1 MDLLRVLS
9 HVLLENKMNRF
20 YRYITTGLLFMLA
33 CSGLTPQAAETG
45 YRYDSLP
52 DANDNTAEFRALSK
66 WGKTDIT
73 YFFIN
78 GTQKLSGDGEHE
90 LIKQAFALWAA
101 QTSLTFTEVSTASE
115 ADIVIGWAEG
125 EHGDGDSFDGPGD
138 VLAHASYPNPYEDR
152 QVFLHFD
159 DAERWVNSDT
169 QNVDMLTVAAHE
181 IGHTLGLGHSND
193 PRALMYPSYSEPHRF
208 LGNDDIAG
216 VQSLYGLASEA
227 PSAPEQPKPNE
238 TPPQSPNADADGDG
252 LADSDETLVTG
263 TDPNNPDSDGDGL
276 GDGVE
281 VVNRM
286 NPLDADMDND
296 GATDGAEIAAGT
308 NPFLPDQANGVSPEL
323 ASEVGDFLTKAVKL
337 QIQAYR
343 NGDASVAA
351 AIMAGDVLKSLQGE
365 IDSLNSQGLV
375 EIADIDYYK
384 SYIDDIRIVSSA
396 EIEVDTCEVWAIQF
410 YKRSDGSLE
419 QSNDPSLLPQTI
431 TIQKINNGW
440 FITTVQFFEAPA
452 FCE

>member
-1 MDLLRVLS
+1 
-9 HVLLENKMNRF
+9 MNCF
-20 YRYITTGLLFMLA
+20 YRYITFGLIFMFACTGLTA
-33 CSGLTPQAAETG
+33 QTEGTS

-52 DANDNTAEFRALSK
+52 DADDSNAEFRALSK

-73 YFFIN
+73 YVFLN
-78 GTQKLSGDGEHE
+78 GTQKISGDEERE
-90 LIKQAFALWAA
+90 LVRQAFALWAA
-101 QTSLTFTEVSTASE
+101 QTSLTFTEVSSANE
-115 ADIVIGWAEG
+115 ADIVIGWAQE
-125 EHGDGDSFDGPGD
+125 EHGDGDPFDGPGD

-159 DAERWVNSDT
+159 DAERWVNSDS
-169 QNVDMLTVAAHE
+169 QNVDLLTVAAHE

-208 LGNDDIAG
+208 LGTDDIAG
-216 VQSLYGLASEA
+216 VQSLYGLVSEA

-238 TPPQSPNADADGDG
+238 NPPQSPSADADRDG
-252 LADSDETLVTG
+252 LADSDEALITG

-296 GATDGAEIAAGT
+296 GANDGAEIAAGT

-323 ASEVGDFLTKAVKL
+323 ASEVGDFLTKAIKL

-351 AIMAGDVLKSLQGE
+351 PIMAGDVLKSLQGE

-375 EIADIDYYK
+375 EIADIDYYR
-384 SYIDDIRIVSSA
+384 SYIDDIRIVNNA

-410 YKRSDGSLE
+410 YKRSDGSLVK
-419 QSNDPSLLPQTI
+419 SNDPRLLPQTI

-440 FITTVQFFEAPA
+440 FITTVQFFDAPA